1 MTNGVSKMV
10 KSSKLG
16 AVTQC
21 GSHDVCLLLVQFLPY
36 LTMPALRA
44 LSEF

>member
-1 MTNGVSKMV
+1 MTNSVRNVV

-21 GSHDVCLLLVQFLPY
+21 GSHDIFENLYEKSPVGACCY
-36 LTMPALRA
+36 L
-44 LSEF
+44 EKC

>member
-36 LTMPALRA
+36 LKMPALRA